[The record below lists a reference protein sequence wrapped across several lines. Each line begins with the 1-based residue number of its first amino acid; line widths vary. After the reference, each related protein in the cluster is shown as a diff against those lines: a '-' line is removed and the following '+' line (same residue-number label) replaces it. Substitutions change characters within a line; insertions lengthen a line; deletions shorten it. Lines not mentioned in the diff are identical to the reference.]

1 MDMKRSLR
9 HGLRSPRR
17 QRGAVVV
24 LVAAGLIAIIGMA
37 GLALDLGD
45 SYLSKTRLQ
54 NALDAA
60 ALSGAK
66 TLTEGG
72 STTEAETDAI
82 ATFNLDP
89 RMADPALTP
98 VIEFSDSLVPGFP
111 SATDPDAKYVRASV
125 ASYPR
130 EVWFAAVLGMTSRA
144 VAGSAV
150 AGPIPVGGCTG
161 PILPVTICAKD
172 PEGECN
178 DETCFGYPVGAEDE
192 ICLKSGSPGKG
203 GSGKDGTGTGGTCKP
218 FQVGTGNF
226 QLLDLGC
233 PPGEGGGGACV
244 RKNLAG
250 GFNQCVAAGDNKT
263 VESEPGNKAGP
274 TVQGINTRFGEYQG
288 GGLNATDYPP
298 DVVTHSDPNFWYSTP
313 ASNAYEDW
321 LTDASKHDYPEDGIP
336 PGTKKRRVVAV
347 PISKCVE
354 DEHGVTTLEVKKI
367 ACFYLTKP
375 AKQGGPGG
383 GNAEIYGQLIKASEC
398 PVNGTA
404 VDDDDEEDDLPTKIV
419 LFKDPDARAS

>member
-1 MDMKRSLR
+1 M
-9 HGLRSPRR
+9 RSPRR

-24 LVAAGLIAIIGMA
+24 LVAAGLIAIIAMA

-72 STTEAETDAI
+72 STAEAETDAI

-89 RMADPALTP
+89 RMADAALTL

-130 EVWFAAVLGMTSRA
+130 EVWFAAVLNMTSRA

-150 AGPIPVGGCTG
+150 AGPIPVGGCTD

-178 DETCFGYPVGAEDE
+178 DDTCFGYPVGAEDE
-192 ICLKSGSPGKG
+192 LCLKTGSPGQG
-203 GSGKDGTGTGGTCKP
+203 GSGSGGSCDP

-233 PPGEGGGGACV
+233 PQGGGGGGACV

-250 GFNQCVAAGDNKT
+250 GYSQCVAAGDNET

-288 GGLNATDYPP
+288 AGLNATDYPP
-298 DVVTHSDPNFWYSTP
+298 DVVTHSDPAFWYSSP
-313 ASNAYEDW
+313 ASNAYKDW
-321 LTDASKHDYPEDGIP
+321 LADASKHDYPEDGIP
-336 PGTKKRRVVAV
+336 PGRKKRRVVAV
-347 PISKCVE
+347 PIGECVE
-354 DEHGVTTLEVKKI
+354 GETGVTNVTVKKI

-375 AKQGGPGG
+375 SKQGGPGG